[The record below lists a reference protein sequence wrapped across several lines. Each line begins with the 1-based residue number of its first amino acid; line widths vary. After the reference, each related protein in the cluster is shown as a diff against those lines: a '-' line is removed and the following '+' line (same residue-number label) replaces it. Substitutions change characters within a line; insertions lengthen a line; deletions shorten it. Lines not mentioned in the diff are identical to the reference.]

1 MAAPM
6 EMETGLR
13 RKLREIKVRKEVVLL
28 YRGHVILD
36 ARLAKILEE
45 VERKGSLLAAARSQG
60 TSYSWVWSRVNRVEE
75 LLGEKLISVRRG
87 GSRGGGATLTDLG
100 RELLNIYMDTLT
112 EGRVEP
118 KRESILAAG
127 YDPLL
132 EKVIEPL
139 RDRIDLHWSGSL
151 GGIAKLVAGEVDVAA
166 IHLYDPESGHFNR
179 PFIDRFWLSDSVV
192 LIRGYDREIGVMFR
206 RDTQLERISDI
217 IERGLRYVNMPPG
230 SGTRLL
236 ADRILMMEMRRLGL
250 EEPDPSKFVRGYDVQ
265 VRTHVGVAKKIVKGE
280 ADVGFG
286 VREVAE
292 SFELEFLRVLWESYD
307 FVIWRESFKKPSIEE
322 FVERLRSG
330 EARRLASELRG
341 YRIPENI
348 GEIVM

>member
-1 MAAPM
+1 MG
-6 EMETGLR
+6 METGLR
-13 RKLREIKVRKEVVLL
+13 KKLREIKVRKEVVLL
-28 YRGHVILD
+28 YKGHIILD

-60 TSYSWVWSRVNRVEE
+60 ISYSWVWSRVNRVEE
-75 LLGEKLISVRRG
+75 ILGEKLISVRRG
-87 GSRGGGATLTDLG
+87 GSRGGGAALTDIG
-100 RELLNIYMDTLT
+100 RELLSIYMDTLT
-112 EGRVEP
+112 GGKVEF
-118 KRESILAAG
+118 KKESTLAAG
-127 YDPLL
+127 FDPLL
-132 EKVIEPL
+132 DKLLDPL

-151 GGIAKLVAGEVDVAA
+151 GGIAKLVAGEVDLAA
-166 IHLYDPESGHFNR
+166 IHLYDPESGHFNK
-179 PFIDRFWLSDSVV
+179 PFIDRFWLSDSVILV
-192 LIRGYDREIGVMFR
+192 RGYDREIGIMFR
-206 RDTQLERISDI
+206 KDTKVERVSDI

-236 ADRILMMEMRRLGL
+236 ADRILIMEMRRLGL

-265 VRTHVGVAKKIVKGE
+265 VRTHMGVAKKIAKGE

-286 VREVAE
+286 IREVAE

-330 EARRLASELRG
+330 EVRRLASELRG
-341 YRIPENI
+341 YRIPQNI
-348 GEIVM
+348 GEVVT